1 MNIRRRVLE
10 NRLIVTPIEVQWITP
25 TTDTIYSVNSN
36 VKWDVD

>member
-10 NRLIVTPIEVQWITP
+10 NRLIVTPTEVQWITQ
-25 TTDTIYSVNSN
+25 TTDVIYSVNSN